1 MDHLHLRNSR
11 RMSTEDSSTQSEAYT
26 NRLTSLSSRF
36 ISRLV
41 GGQPYRWKIRRIAK
55 GNVLEVGCGI
65 GRNLNFLGSRAI
77 GVDHNSLSIKVCR
90 ERGFTAYTPDEFL
103 ALPDIAHK
111 KFDTLLFSHVVEHLT
126 LADARA
132 LLHMYVQYLSPSGK
146 LIIICPQKRG
156 FASDSTHVTYFD
168 LDSLS
173 QITASI
179 NCSEFSRKSFPF
191 PAFFGRWF
199 TYNEWVHISIS
210 PSLN

>member
-1 MDHLHLRNSR
+1 MPNKR
-11 RMSTEDSSTQSEAYT
+11 
-26 NRLTSLSSRF
+26 
-36 ISRLV
+36 
-41 GGQPYRWKIRRIAK
+41 
-55 GNVLEVGCGI
+55 
-65 GRNLNFLGSRAI
+65 
-77 GVDHNSLSIKVCR
+77 CR

-103 ALPDIAHK
+103 ALPNIAHK
-111 KFDTLLFSHVVEHLT
+111 KFDAILFSHVVEHLT

-168 LDSLS
+168 LDSLAQLVTS
-173 QITASI
+173 VQC
-179 NCSEFSRKSFPF
+179 NEFSRESFPF

>member
-1 MDHLHLRNSR
+1 
-11 RMSTEDSSTQSEAYT
+11 MSTENPSTQSEAYT
-26 NRLTSLSSRF
+26 KRLTSLSSRF
-36 ISRLV
+36 ISRIF

-55 GNVLEVGCGI
+55 GNVLEIGCGI
-65 GRNLNFLGSRAI
+65 GRNLNFLGSRAV
-77 GVDHNSLSIKVCR
+77 GVDHNAMSIKVCR

-132 LLHMYVQYLSPSGK
+132 LLHMYVQYLAPSGK

-156 FASDSTHVTYFD
+156 FASDSTHVTYFN
-168 LDSLS
+168 LDTLA
-173 QITASI
+173 QLAASVQ
-179 NCSEFSRKSFPF
+179 CSEFSRKSFPF